1 MTQREVTD
9 QDNLTWTCVQAYAGL
24 EGKAAQKA
32 AELSETEEGNVT
44 VVCTPSGQAQT
55 VRLQL
60 PSNWLDSVSDDEL
73 LQQIGQNR

>member
-24 EGKAAQKA
+24 EGKAAQKD

-60 PSNWLDSVSDDEL
+60 PSNWLESVSDEEL

>member
-24 EGKAAQKA
+24 QGDAAEKAT
-32 AELSETEEGNVT
+32 ELSESEEGTVT

-55 VRLQL
+55 VRLDL
-60 PSNWLDSVSDDEL
+60 PSNWLEATSDEEI
-73 LQQIGQNR
+73 LQKIAQER